1 MIFFLKGSHPMTVD
15 DFLMN
20 VNPNNNELKK
30 EIFVKLFSMLQNR
43 QSLVINLNDS
53 NFYHLGN

>member
-1 MIFFLKGSHPMTVD
+1 MTVD